1 MAKDANQFIFREEY
15 EKWLL
20 NLGVKSVGAYCPQ
33 DKYTC
38 NDGREFLF
46 FDLIGVFAK
55 AEDRLY
61 VNALFEEWKAFIENK
76 NKNNLKTTLNRLSYL
91 QKYRQFVE
99 TKIYGKK
106 RLSEADNA
114 ILNKIQK
121 DLKSVCDS
129 IDKSQNPKVDGMDSL
144 IEYIST
150 KQFIKLAIESS
161 YFFSPKLVVE
171 RFEEIKEYI
180 CQQKEVDPADVDPAV
195 DPAFKD
201 KKESFVKYLP
211 ARYTSKEDST
221 DAADGVHECDQTL
234 GKVYFKLSKASPRL
248 CVIYQEGA
256 RGKNTK
262 CGKYTCGGGNGN
274 ARVCQLIK
282 DRTGYALGATSDKK
296 HFRNFII
303 SHIWGHA
310 IDPRYFTNLWNIVIV
325 PAWANHLLDKDEE
338 GTLASAFKATIQKI
352 ITKLYQLYQYN
363 SYDWKSIEMDVP
375 TCNEEEVLHG
385 NYHINTIKGIADKE
399 TFGKISRVTIPV

>member
-1 MAKDANQFIFREEY
+1 MATKASQFILRKDY

-20 NLGVKSVGAYCPQ
+20 KQGVKSVGAYCPQ
-33 DKYTC
+33 DKYKC
-38 NDGREFLF
+38 NGKDYLYL
-46 FDLIGVFAK
+46 DLIGVFAI
-55 AEDRLY
+55 ENDRLY

-76 NKNNLKTTLNRLSYL
+76 NQNNLKTTLNRLSYL

-99 TKIYGKK
+99 TKVYGKK

-114 ILNKIQK
+114 IFNKK
-121 DLKSVCDS
+121 DLESVRDS
-129 IDKSQNPKVDGMDSL
+129 INKSQNPKVDGMDSL
-144 IEYIST
+144 IEYITT

-161 YFFSPKLVVE
+161 YFFSPDLVVK

-180 CQQKEVDPADVDPAV
+180 CQQKVV
-195 DPAFKD
+195 DPAFD
-201 KKESFVKYLP
+201 KEQYKVKFLP
-211 ARYTSKEDST
+211 ARYSSKE
-221 DAADGVHECDQTL
+221 DGVHEPVEEE
-234 GKVYFKLSKASPRL
+234 GKVYFNLPNASQRL

-256 RGKNTK
+256 RGKNK
-262 CGKYTCGGGNGN
+262 ECGANTCGGGNGN

-282 DRTGYALGATSDKK
+282 DRTGYDLGTTTNKK

-338 GTLASAFKATIQKI
+338 GTLASTFKATIQKI
-352 ITKLYQLYQYN
+352 ITELYDFDNIDWSSIQMTPPSYNNKEVISGRYQIN
-363 SYDWKSIEMDVP
+363 IIDHKS
-375 TCNEEEVLHG
+375 G
-385 NYHINTIKGIADKE
+385 NAPL
-399 TFGKISRVTIPV
+399 GKIWKKSVSI

>member
-15 EKWLL
+15 EKWLH
-20 NLGVKSVGAYCPQ
+20 NLGVKSDGAYCPQ

-76 NKNNLKTTLNRLSYL
+76 NQNNLKTTLNRLSYL
-91 QKYRQFVE
+91 QKYRKFVE

-106 RLSEADNA
+106 RLSKEDNA
-114 ILNKIQK
+114 RFNEILNNI
-121 DLKSVCDS
+121 DSVRKS

-144 IEYIST
+144 IEYISA

-180 CQQKEVDPADVDPAV
+180 CQQKEV

-234 GKVYFKLSKASPRL
+234 GKVYFKLSKESERL

-375 TCNEEEVLHG
+375 TCKEEEVLHG
-385 NYHINTIKGIADKE
+385 NYQINTIDGIADKE
-399 TFGKISRVTIPV
+399 TLGKISRVSIPV

>member
-1 MAKDANQFIFREEY
+1 MTKKTIQFIFRKEY
-15 EKWLL
+15 EAWLVKQ
-20 NLGVKSVGAYCPQ
+20 GIKSVGAYCPQ

-46 FDLIGVFAK
+46 FDLIGVFARENK
-55 AEDRLY
+55 RLY

-76 NKNNLKTTLNRLSYL
+76 NQNNLKTTLNRLSYL

-99 TKIYGKK
+99 TKVYGKK

-114 ILNKIQK
+114 IFNKK
-121 DLKSVCDS
+121 DLESVRDS
-129 IDKSQNPKVDGMDSL
+129 INKSQNPKVDGMDSL
-144 IEYIST
+144 IEYITT

-161 YFFSPKLVVE
+161 YFFSPDLVVE
-171 RFEEIKEYI
+171 RLEEIKEYI
-180 CQQKEVDPADVDPAV
+180 CQKKDVDPAF
-195 DPAFKD
+195 DKD
-201 KKESFVKYLP
+201 KYDIKYLP
-211 ARYTSKEDST
+211 ARYSSKED
-221 DAADGVHECDQTL
+221 AEDGVHEPVEKEK
-234 GKVYFKLSKASPRL
+234 KVYFKLPNASQRL

-256 RGKNTK
+256 RGKNKK
-262 CGKYTCGGGNGN
+262 CGGNPCGGGNGN

-325 PAWANHLLDKDEE
+325 PAWANHLLDKDET
-338 GTLASAFKATIQKI
+338 GTLGSAFKATIQKI
-352 ITKLYQLYQYN
+352 IIDLYKLDN
-363 SYDWKSIEMDVP
+363 NNYDWKSIEMDDP
-375 TCNEEEVLHG
+375 TCKEKEVLHG
-385 NYHINTIKGIADKE
+385 NYQINTIKGIADKE
-399 TFGKISRVTIPV
+399 TLGEISRVSIHV

>member
-161 YFFSPKLVVE
+161 YFFSPDLVVE
-171 RFEEIKEYI
+171 RFDEIKEYI
-180 CQQKEVDPADVDPAV
+180 CQQKDVDPADVV

-262 CGKYTCGGGNGN
+262 CGKNTCGGGNGN

>member
-15 EKWLL
+15 EEWLL
-20 NLGVKSVGAYCPQ
+20 DLGVKSVGAYCPQ

-55 AEDRLY
+55 ENDRLY

-76 NKNNLKTTLNRLSYL
+76 NQNNLKTTLNRLSYL

-106 RLSEADNA
+106 RLSKEDNA
-114 ILNKIQK
+114 RFNEILNNI
-121 DLKSVCDS
+121 DSVRKS

-150 KQFIKLAIESS
+150 KRFIKLAIESS

-180 CQQKEVDPADVDPAV
+180 CQQKDV

-234 GKVYFKLSKASPRL
+234 GKVYFKLSKESQRL

-256 RGKNTK
+256 RGKNK
-262 CGKYTCGGGNGN
+262 ECGGNTCGGGNGN

-282 DRTGYALGATSDKK
+282 DSTGYDLGATTNKK

-310 IDPRYFTNLWNIVIV
+310 IDPRYFTNLWNIAIV
-325 PAWANHLLDKDEE
+325 PAWANHLLDKDET
-338 GTLASAFKATIQKI
+338 GTLGSKLKATIQKI
-352 ITKLYQLYQYN
+352 ITELYDFDNLDWPSIQMTPPSYNNKEVISGRYQIN
-363 SYDWKSIEMDVP
+363 IIEQKS
-375 TCNEEEVLHG
+375 G
-385 NYHINTIKGIADKE
+385 NAPL
-399 TFGKISRVTIPV
+399 GKISKVSIPV

>member
-20 NLGVKSVGAYCPQ
+20 DLGVKSVGAYCPQ

-55 AEDRLY
+55 ENDRLY

-76 NKNNLKTTLNRLSYL
+76 NRNNLKTTLNRLSYL

-129 IDKSQNPKVDGMDSL
+129 INKSQNPKVDGMDSL

-161 YFFSPKLVVE
+161 YFFSPDLVVE

-180 CQQKEVDPADVDPAV
+180 CQQKDV

-234 GKVYFKLSKASPRL
+234 GKVYFKLSKESQRL

-262 CGKYTCGGGNGN
+262 CGGNTCGGGNGN

-282 DRTGYALGATSDKK
+282 DRTGYDLGTTTNKK

-352 ITKLYQLYQYN
+352 ITKLYQYN
-363 SYDWKSIEMDVP
+363 SYDWKSIEMDEP
-375 TCNEEEVLHG
+375 TCKEEEVLHG
-385 NYHINTIKGIADKE
+385 NYHINTIDSIADKE
-399 TFGKISRVTIPV
+399 TLGKISKVSIPV